1 MKYLDLSFPGA
12 AQNLACDEALLEA
25 AEEEQSGE
33 TLRFWETSQRFV
45 VLGYSDKA
53 GLSAKL
59 EACREHSIGLWRRPT
74 GGGAVLQGPGCLNYA
89 LILRIDGPD
98 LDTIA
103 ATNRFIMRRH
113 RAALAAL
120 APDPAAVTVE
130 GVSDLALDGRKFSG
144 NAQRRKRRALLFHGT
159 FLLEFDIAA
168 AEQFLTLPPRQ
179 PAYRRERAHREFLTN
194 FPATSNQVK
203 TALKHAWDATVPAH
217 GSSSPRLQELA
228 RRKYPDPAWTFRF

>member
-12 AQNLACDEALLEA
+12 AQNLACDEALLDA
-25 AEEEQSGE
+25 AEEEQAGE
-33 TLRFWETSQRFV
+33 TLRFWETSERFV

-53 GLSAKL
+53 ALSVKL

-89 LILRIDGPD
+89 LILQIDRPD

-103 ATNRFIMRRH
+103 ATNLFIMRRH
-113 RAALAAL
+113 CAALRAL

-130 GVSDLALDGRKFSG
+130 GVSDLALHGRKFSG

-168 AEQFLTLPPRQ
+168 AEQFLGGPPRQ
-179 PAYRRERAHREFLTN
+179 PRYRQDRAHGEFLTN
-194 FPATSNQVK
+194 FPATSSEVK
-203 TALKHAWDATVPAH
+203 AALKNAWDATVPAT
-217 GSSSPRLQELA
+217 SFPSARLEELA
-228 RRKYPDPAWTFRF
+228 CRKYPDPAWTFRF